1 MEGSRTPPPVAPGHR
16 AQQAFLFAAAVI
28 AGAAWTLAEDVSP
41 PSSAQGD
48 TASLILA
55 TRTAA
60 TPSAADVSP
69 KPDNRPAPGSV
80 AANIAAG
87 LSAYVEVRSG
97 PGTAGAAAD
106 LRDIDKPRNQI
117 PRLPVEVMQR
127 YVVRES
133 RLPVFRPRDLYTTA
147 GLIDLSFKEHP
158 GLRIG
163 NFFNLNAKAAYQA
176 IVSEQLYADRM
187 ELTDLAIAMAVGG
200 DAEEAKA
207 MQDAIKE
214 QSFMSGMKEGPA
226 GMK

>member
-1 MEGSRTPPPVAPGHR
+1 MEGSRTPPPISPGQKAH
-16 AQQAFLFAAAVI
+16 QAFLIAAAFV
-28 AGAAWTLAEDVSP
+28 ATGALAEAGSSSP
-41 PSSAQGD
+41 SSSAQPD
-48 TASLILA
+48 TASILLA
-55 TRTAA
+55 PRPAA
-60 TPSAADVSP
+60 APSAPDASP

-87 LSAYVEVRSG
+87 LPAYASGKSG
-97 PGTAGAAAD
+97 PGPADAAAD

-117 PRLPVEVMQR
+117 PRLPVEMMQR

-147 GLIDLSFKEHP
+147 GLIERSFKEHP

-200 DAEEAKA
+200 DAVEAEA

>member
-1 MEGSRTPPPVAPGHR
+1 MEGSRTPPPVSPGQQAP
-16 AQQAFLFAAAVI
+16 QAFLFAAALMATV
-28 AGAAWTLAEDVSP
+28 AWALAEDASP
-41 PSSAQGD
+41 APSAQGD

-55 TRTAA
+55 TRPAA
-60 TPSAADVSP
+60 APSATEVSP
-69 KPDNRPAPGSV
+69 KPDSRPAPGSV

-87 LSAYVEVRSG
+87 LPAYAPVNPG
-97 PGTAGAAAD
+97 PAPAGAAAD

-133 RLPVFRPRDLYTTA
+133 RLPVFRPRDLYTKD
-147 GLIDLSFKEHP
+147 GLIALSFKEHP

-200 DAEEAKA
+200 DTEEAEA

>member
-1 MEGSRTPPPVAPGHR
+1 MEGSRTPPPVTAG
-16 AQQAFLFAAAVI
+16 QQAPKAFHFATAILAT
-28 AGAAWTLAEDVSP
+28 AAWALAEDVSP
-41 PSSAQGD
+41 PSAQGD
-48 TASLILA
+48 TASIILA
-55 TRTAA
+55 TRPAA
-60 TPSAADVSP
+60 APPAAQGSP

-87 LSAYVEVRSG
+87 LPAYVPVK
-97 PGTAGAAAD
+97 PGTGPAGEATD

-133 RLPVFRPRDLYTTA
+133 RLPVFRPRDLYTKA
-147 GLIDLSFKEHP
+147 GLIDLAFKEHP

-200 DAEEAKA
+200 DAEEAEA